1 MLTQN
6 HLLNEEDPPLNLSGS
21 PIRCCR
27 VCDRGGINVRIETA
41 RDCDIATLMWITG
54 IDRLF
59 QAGKF
64 DKAKIICFDAP
75 KIHFHELKQV

>member
-6 HLLNEEDPPLNLSGS
+6 HLLNEKDPPLNLSGS
-21 PIRCCR
+21 PFRCWK
-27 VCDRGGINVRIETA
+27 VCDRGINEGIETA
-41 RDCDIATLMWITG
+41 KDCDIATLMWITG
-54 IDRLF
+54 IDRLL

-75 KIHFHELKQV
+75 KIHFHVLKQF